1 MHGLVL
7 NVRSIYSATISL
19 LCLSFNGVLDLSNS
33 LLWSDV
39 TLFSVLSPS
48 FFLFFFHFDNHF
60 CGLISIILM
69 LIILCVIG
77 PWLMRK
83 KKLLPQKQL
92 PVERPSFHI
101 NETY

>member
-1 MHGLVL
+1 MPQVCPKSCTDQG
-7 NVRSIYSATISL
+7 ISL
-19 LCLSFNGVLDLSNS
+19 LCLSSSGVLDLSNS

-39 TLFSVLSPS
+39 TLFSVLSI

-92 PVERPSFHI
+92 PVQRPSFHI
-101 NETY
+101 TETY